1 MTMKRFFYLLSISFL
16 ILQSCSSDSSDNSN
30 NFIGVKLIQVQF
42 SNGQI
47 STFSYN
53 GNKLFKINNSSGGFQ
68 KYSYNG
74 EFIRLIE
81 SYNSVNDLIS
91 TTEHF
96 YNNNKLIRTKQYSP
110 DGSFYGER
118 NYSYNTDNTIIVNE
132 ITFNN
137 GNLIEDQNIKLYLN
151 SQGNIYKQHNLSY
164 GDITNFIFD
173 NKNSPFKNITGYCNL
188 MFEFNNVI
196 QISQNS
202 ITTNYSY
209 QYNSE
214 NYPISKFNTNIPSET
229 ITYFYE

>member
-1 MTMKRFFYLLSISFL
+1 MKRLFYLLSITFL

-68 KYSYNG
+68 KCSYEG

-96 YNNNKLIRTKQYSP
+96 YNNNKLIRTKQYNP
-110 DGSFYGER
+110 NGSFYGER
-118 NYSYNTDNTIIVNE
+118 NYSYNSDSTIILNE
-132 ITFNN
+132 VTYNN
-137 GNLIEDQNIKLYLN
+137 GNLIEDRNIKLYLN
-151 SQGNIYKQHNLSY
+151 SQGNIYKQHDLSN
-164 GDITNFIFD
+164 GNITNFLYD
-173 NKNSPFKNITGYCNL
+173 NKNSPYKNITGYCNL

-196 QISQNS
+196 QISDNS
-202 ITTNYSY
+202 STSNYSY

-214 NYPISKFNTNIPSET
+214 NYPISKLNTNIPSET
-229 ITYFYE
+229 ITYSYE